1 MKLDKEMVLFPSED
15 QFDQKYGELRLGAC
29 YWTIPFYPKNKE
41 DLIGSKIYF
50 YDKMT
55 NVICLRATVTKFEEQ
70 DEKKAVFF
78 EFNYEDDEEF
88 YLNLE
93 EKGIIKRK
101 QTRGWAYRWF
111 PI

>member
-1 MKLDKEMVLFPSED
+1 MVLFPSED
-15 QFDQKYGELRLGAC
+15 QFDQKYGELHLGAC

-41 DLIGSKIYF
+41 DLIGSKIFF
-50 YDKMT
+50 YDKMA
-55 NVICLRATVTKFEEQ
+55 NVICLRATITKFDEK

-78 EFNYEDDEEF
+78 EFNYEDDDHEF

-93 EKGIIKRK
+93 GIEINKRK